1 LQEERQYF
9 NVDVRFLYLDIL
21 YSIVLRLH
29 HLLESIKNTIVQ
41 FCV

>member
-1 LQEERQYF
+1 LQERHYF
-9 NVDVRFLYLDIL
+9 NVDVRFLYLDLL

-41 FCV
+41 LRV